1 MNNILKN
8 FLPIPDREGTKIKKI
23 VSYLDIFGL
32 FQKDPFG
39 NPFLLKRLVVFIAGW
54 PTYWRIAVANKLKIE
69 GSEYLKDLPHNNV
82 FFISNHQ
89 TYFADVI
96 TFYHIFCNVK
106 WGFGKTLVPIYL
118 FSPRARTY
126 YVAAKETM
134 KSGIIPKIFSLAGA
148 ILVERS
154 WRAEGV
160 NVKRE
165 VDTSAGDNVSK
176 GLESGWVV
184 SFPQGTTSPYAPIRK
199 GTAHIIL
206 QNKPIVVPVV
216 INGFRRAFNK
226 TGLKYKK
233 RNTELNVKFKKPI
246 YFDDSQTLEDITLI
260 IENIIEQSMPELIS
274 EWNALKEEAKKR
286 GESN

>member
-1 MNNILKN
+1 M
-8 FLPIPDREGTKIKKI
+8 F
-23 VSYLDIFGL
+23 
-32 FQKDPFG
+32 
-39 NPFLLKRLVVFIAGW
+39 LKRMIIFVAGW
-54 PTYWRIAVANKLKIE
+54 PTFWKIAVANKLKIE
-69 GSEYLKDLPHNNV
+69 GIEYLKDLPDRNV

-96 TFYHIFCNVK
+96 TFYHIFSNVK
-106 WGFGKTLVPIYL
+106 WGFGKKLFPVYL
-118 FSPRARTY
+118 LAPRAFIF

-165 VDTSAGDNVSK
+165 VDRSAGDNVSK
-176 GLESGWVV
+176 ALREGWVI

-206 QNKPIVVPVV
+206 DNKPIVVPVV

-226 TGLKYKK
+226 TGLKYKR
-233 RNTELNVKFKKPI
+233 RNTTLSVKFKKPLHI
-246 YFDDSQTLEDITLI
+246 DEHSTLEGVTHTV
-260 IENIIEQSMPELIS
+260 EQIIEQNMPEMIV
-274 EWNALKEEAKKR
+274 EWNALKEMAKR
-286 GESN
+286 GE

>member
-1 MNNILKN
+1 MIRILKN
-8 FLPIPDREGTKIKKI
+8 FLPIPNSSENKFLRIL
-23 VSYLDIFGL
+23 SYLDIFGI

-39 NPFLLKRLVVFIAGW
+39 NWLVLKRAIIFIAGW
-54 PTYWRIAVANKLKIE
+54 PTYWRIAIVNKLKIE
-69 GSEYLKDLPHNNV
+69 GTEYLKDLPNENV

-96 TFYHIFCNVK
+96 SFYHIFCNIK
-106 WGFGKTLVPIYL
+106 WGFGKKLIPIYL
-118 FSPRARTY
+118 FAPRAKIF

-134 KSGIIPKIFSLAGA
+134 KTGIIPKLFSLAGA

-154 WRAEGV
+154 WRAEGI
-160 NVKRE
+160 NVKRD
-165 VDTSAGDNVSK
+165 VDSSAGDNVSK
-176 GLESGWVV
+176 GLKFGWVV

-246 YFDDSQTLEDITLI
+246 YFDDNQSLEDITLI
-260 IENIIEQSMPELIS
+260 VQNIIEQSMPEQIA
-274 EWNALKEEAKKR
+274 EWNALKESIKK
-286 GESN
+286 GE

>member
-1 MNNILKN
+1 MLKIIKN
-8 FLPIPDREGTKIKKI
+8 FMPVPLETSNPYLRAL
-23 VSYLDIFGL
+23 SYLDVLGL

-39 NPFLLKRLVVFIAGW
+39 NWMVLKRLVIFVAGW
-54 PTYWRIAVANKLKIE
+54 PTYYRIAVANQLKIE
-69 GSEYLKDLPHNNV
+69 GTEYLKDLPNQNV

-96 TFYHIFCNVK
+96 SFYHIFCNIK
-106 WGFGKTLVPIYL
+106 WGFGKKLIPIYL
-118 FSPRARTY
+118 FSPRARIF

-134 KSGIIPKIFSLAGA
+134 KSGLIPKLFSLAGA

-154 WRAEGV
+154 WRADGQ

-165 VDTSAGDNVSK
+165 VDKNAGDSVSQ
-176 GLESGWVV
+176 GLKYGWVV

-199 GTAHIIL
+199 GTAHIIMA
-206 QNKPIVVPVV
+206 NKPIVVPVV

-233 RNTELNVKFKKPI
+233 RNTQLSVKFKKPI
-246 YFDDSQTLEDITLI
+246 YFDDSHSLEYITNTV
-260 IENIIEQSMPELIS
+260 EEIIEQSMPELIA
-274 EWNALKEEAKKR
+274 EWNALKEEAKK
-286 GESN
+286 GE

>member
-1 MNNILKN
+1 MIRILKN
-8 FLPIPDREGTKIKKI
+8 FLPIPNSSENKFLRIL
-23 VSYLDIFGL
+23 SYLDIFGI
-32 FQKDPFG
+32 FQKDPYG
-39 NPFLLKRLVVFIAGW
+39 NWLVLKRAIIFIAGW
-54 PTYWRIAVANKLKIE
+54 PTYWRIAIVNKLKIE
-69 GSEYLKDLPHNNV
+69 GTEYLKDLPNENV

-96 TFYHIFCNVK
+96 SFYHIFCNEK
-106 WGFGKTLVPIYL
+106 WGFGKKLIPIYL
-118 FSPRARTY
+118 FAPRAKIF

-134 KSGIIPKIFSLAGA
+134 KTGIIPKLFSLAGA

-154 WRAEGV
+154 WRAEGI
-160 NVKRE
+160 NVKRD
-165 VDTSAGDNVSK
+165 VDSSAGDNVSK
-176 GLESGWVV
+176 GLKFGWVV

-233 RNTELNVKFKKPI
+233 RNTELSVKFKKPI
-246 YFDDSQTLEDITLI
+246 YFDENQSLEDITLI
-260 IENIIEQSMPELIS
+260 VQNIIEQSMPEQIA
-274 EWNALKEEAKKR
+274 EWNALKESIKK
-286 GESN
+286 GE

>member
-1 MNNILKN
+1 MLKIIKN
-8 FLPIPDREGTKIKKI
+8 FLPIPAETNNPLLRSL
-23 VSYLDIFGL
+23 SYLDVLGL

-39 NPFLLKRLVVFIAGW
+39 NWMVLKRMVIFVAGW

-69 GSEYLKDLPHNNV
+69 GLENLQDLPNTNV

-96 TFYHIFCNVK
+96 SFYHIFCNNK
-106 WGFGKTLVPIYL
+106 WGFGKKLIPIYL
-118 FSPRARTY
+118 FSPRATIY

-134 KSGIIPKIFSLAGA
+134 KAGFIPKLFSLAGA

-160 NVKRE
+160 NVKRD
-165 VDTSAGDNVSK
+165 VDTSAGDNVTK
-176 GLESGWVV
+176 GLKSGWVI
-184 SFPQGTTSPYAPIRK
+184 SFPQGTTSPYAPVRK

-206 QNKPIVVPVV
+206 SNRPVVVPVV

-226 TGLKYKK
+226 TGLKYKR
-233 RNTELNVKFKKPI
+233 RNTELSVKFKKPLH
-246 YFDDSQTLEDITLI
+246 FDERHSLEDITKTV
-260 IENIIEQSMPELIS
+260 EEIIEQNMPEMIA
-274 EWNALKEEAKKR
+274 EWNSLKELAKK
-286 GESN
+286 GE